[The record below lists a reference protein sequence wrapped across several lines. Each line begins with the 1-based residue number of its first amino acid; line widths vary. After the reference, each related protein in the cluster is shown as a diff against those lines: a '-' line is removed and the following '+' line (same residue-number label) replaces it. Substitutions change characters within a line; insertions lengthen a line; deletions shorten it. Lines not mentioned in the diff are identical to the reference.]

1 MRKLAF
7 AAICV
12 MMSAC
17 CSGIKYDEAASILDA
32 DSLKAHVSASQLAR
46 IEDGK
51 LSGSHVIVIQNGKEV
66 LNECYG
72 LKGVECGQPLKG
84 DEVYRIASMTK
95 PVTALAL
102 LIEHDRGHLDINDD
116 LSKYLPEFA
125 DMYVVKRDSTG
136 AVVKDENGK
145 SVCGEKAVNPIKLYQ
160 LVSHTSGVGEV
171 DLDAES
177 MARCTLDS
185 AVAYLATRPLNFDPS
200 TAQAYSTGA
209 FDLAARVI
217 EMTSGMEFEAYLKK
231 NIFDKL
237 GMTNTTF
244 EPSED
249 QWARMVAMQGRNEEG
264 KNYDV
269 QKKAGC
275 VFESF
280 PAAYH
285 AAGAALASTAP
296 DYAKFAQMFL
306 DGGKSA
312 DGKKVISE
320 ESLALYST
328 PVVDDTVMPG
338 IIKWGLG
345 VRVVTGEGYVLPE
358 GAFGWSGAYGTH
370 FWIDPVNNIIAV
382 HMKNSA
388 YDGGAGSQTGNEF
401 EVDVMRSFVPSAEPA
416 EAK

>member
-1 MRKLAF
+1 MNMPKHTF
-7 AAICV
+7 VAAVCL
-12 MMSAC
+12 MMAAC
-17 CSGIKYDEAASILDA
+17 ASPKVDEAANLLDA
-32 DSLKAHVSASQLAR
+32 DSLKAHVSASQIAR

-51 LSGSHVIVIQNGKEV
+51 LTGSHVIVYQNGKEV

-72 LKGVECGQPLKG
+72 LKGVDCGAPLCG
-84 DEVYRIASMTK
+84 GEVFRIASMTK

-102 LIEHDRGHLDINDD
+102 LIEHDRGHLDINDN
-116 LSKYLPEFA
+116 LSDYLPEFA
-125 DMYVVKRDSTG
+125 RMNVALRDSSG
-136 AVVKDENGK
+136 SLVRDRNGLTV
-145 SVCGEKAVNPIKLYQ
+145 SGDPAVNPIKLYQ

-171 DLDAES
+171 TPPGDAIS
-177 MARCTLDS
+177 RYTLDS
-185 AVAYLATRPLNFDPS
+185 AVAFLATRPLDFEPG

-209 FDLAARVI
+209 FDVAAMVV
-217 EMTSGMEFEAYLKK
+217 EKVSGLEFEEYLKK

-249 QWARMVAMQGRNEEG
+249 QWGRMVAMHGRTPEG
-264 KNYDV
+264 ANCDV
-269 QKKAGC
+269 AKIPGC

-285 AAGAALASTAP
+285 AAGAALASTAE
-296 DYAKFAQMFL
+296 DYIKFAQMFL
-306 DGGKSA
+306 DGGRSA

-320 ESLALYST
+320 KTLALYSQ

-358 GAFGWSGAYGTH
+358 GTFGWSGAYGTH
-370 FWIDPVNNIIAV
+370 FWIDPVNNIAAV

-401 EVDVMRSFVPSAEPA
+401 EVDVMRSFAAPAEP
-416 EAK
+416 

>member
-17 CSGIKYDEAASILDA
+17 CSGIKYDEAANILDA

-145 SVCGEKAVNPIKLYQ
+145 PVCGEKAVNPIKLYQ

-171 DLDAES
+171 
-177 MARCTLDS
+177 
-185 AVAYLATRPLNFDPS
+185 
-200 TAQAYSTGA
+200 
-209 FDLAARVI
+209 DLAARVI

-345 VRVVTGEGYVLPE
+345 VRVVTGEGYVLPD